1 MHIVSR
7 LRAVKVIHTNTE
19 MSLNFKV
26 FGIRCMYFT
35 HNYCS
40 SIPMRKHTA
49 GTLLAVGT
57 AVLPFIASAQTLL
70 NTLGLINTFLNAIMG
85 LFITIA
91 ILVFFWGLI
100 TYLMKMGDES
110 GRKEAIQ
117 LMIWGII
124 ALFVMVSIWGILRL
138 LQSTFKVTSNAPIV
152 PQGIQINTN
161 TVY

>member
-1 MHIVSR
+1 MN
-7 LRAVKVIHTNTE
+7 L
-19 MSLNFKV
+19 L
-26 FGIRCMYFT
+26 T
-35 HNYCS
+35 HNHCNQIS
-40 SIPMRKHTA
+40 MRKYTA
-49 GTLLAVGT
+49 GALLAMGT
-57 AVLPFIASAQTLL
+57 VVLPYVASAQTLL
-70 NTLGLINTFLNAIMG
+70 NTLGLVNTFLNAIMG
-85 LFITIA
+85 LFITLA

-100 TYLMKMGDES
+100 KYLMNMGEEKAR
-110 GRKEAIQ
+110 GEAIQ

>member
-1 MHIVSR
+1 
-7 LRAVKVIHTNTE
+7 
-19 MSLNFKV
+19 
-26 FGIRCMYFT
+26 
-35 HNYCS
+35 
-40 SIPMRKHTA
+40 MRKHTA